1 MIEKRD
7 DMVRRIT
14 IDPVTR
20 ISGFLEI
27 DVREEQ
33 GRIIDAKTSG
43 LLYRGFEK
51 MLKGRPPLD
60 AIYFTERI
68 CGICSTSHAIA
79 SSLALE
85 NALNITPDKNGRY
98 LRDIIHGFEFISNHL
113 RHFYIFVTPDFVK
126 FSDINPIH
134 PQSQRDFR
142 IPNTISEGIIKNYGS
157 AVELSRLAHEGLS
170 VLGGKAPHNHGVFV
184 GGVTVNLD
192 SYKIEKIK
200 SITKALKEFIT
211 GPMFYDMDIIAR
223 YYPEYFLNGT
233 TYENYMSFGVFDYP
247 DEPELTFSKPGVNIS
262 GKLYPLDIGKITENI
277 QFSWYKGS
285 SIDEKPGSL
294 YTENTDVYKE
304 GGYSFIKAAR
314 YNGFPMEVGPLA
326 RLKINGE
333 YNGKNSTMD
342 RNIARVMESKIII
355 EKMQGLID
363 RLVPKES
370 GQKRYQIPKEAFSVG
385 LIDTIRGS
393 LGHWIAIKGG
403 LIQNYDIIT
412 PSVWNFSPLDSN
424 GVHGP
429 VEKSL
434 IGAKIED
441 INEPIELGRI
451 VRSFDPCIS
460 CATHIINSP
469 SEPIEIRV
477 L

>member
-1 MIEKRD
+1 MP
-7 DMVRRIT
+7 RRIT

-27 DVREEQ
+27 DVIEDKK
-33 GRIIDAKTSG
+33 RIVDAKTSG

-68 CGICSTSHAIA
+68 CGICSTSHAVV

-85 NALNITPDKNGRY
+85 NALNIIPDKNGRY
-98 LRDIIHGFEFISNHL
+98 LRDIIHGLEFISNHL
-113 RHFYIFVTPDFVK
+113 RHFYIFVVPDFVNLSNIK
-126 FSDINPIH
+126 PIYPQNPKCCK
-134 PQSQRDFR
+134 
-142 IPNTISEGIIKNYGS
+142 IPNTLREGIIKHYNL

-184 GGVTVNLD
+184 GGVTVNID

-200 SITKALKEFIT
+200 SITKTLKEFII
-211 GPMFYDMDIIAR
+211 GPMIDDMDIIAR
-223 YYPEYFLNGT
+223 YYPEYFLNGNS
-233 TYENYMSFGVFDYP
+233 YESYLSFGVFDYT
-247 DEPELTFSKPGVNIS
+247 DEPEITFSKPGVYID
-262 GKLYPLDIGKITENI
+262 GKVYPLEIGRITENI
-277 QFSWYKGS
+277 QYSWYKGDS
-285 SIDEKPGSL
+285 NIEKPGTI
-294 YTENTDVYKE
+294 YNEATDIYKE

-326 RLKINGE
+326 RLKISGE
-333 YNGKNSTMD
+333 YKGGNSTMD

-355 EKMQGLID
+355 EKLEGLIE
-363 RLVPKES
+363 RVIPKES
-370 GQKRYQIPKEAFSVG
+370 GQKRYIIPEKASGAG
-385 LIDTIRGS
+385 LVDTIRGS
-393 LGHWIAIKGG
+393 LAHFITIENR

-424 GVHGP
+424 GIHGP

-434 IGAKIED
+434 IGAEIED

-477 L
+477 I